1 MREFANSKTKISVAP
16 ARCSSSITLT
26 ICFFITRL
34 DTACPPSVRFVIVG
48 ERFPG
53 VIFVTASN
61 TSVLQLYDT
70 MTNFCDVMY
79 PSIRCFSKLTMS
91 LCLELGFV
99 MRTA

>member
-1 MREFANSKTKISVAP
+1 
-16 ARCSSSITLT
+16 
-26 ICFFITRL
+26 
-34 DTACPPSVRFVIVG
+34 
-48 ERFPG
+48 
-53 VIFVTASN
+53 
-61 TSVLQLYDT
+61 VLQLYDT